1 MHKSGLLIK
10 SESSMCLLAA
20 RWTRTTAG
28 KTIYPSVQ
36 PHDWRPCE
44 ATERPGH
51 NLHRALVQFRLAAS
65 VERQRAAIEA
75 LVERL

>member
-1 MHKSGLLIK
+1 M
-10 SESSMCLLAA
+10 
-20 RWTRTTAG
+20 
-28 KTIYPSVQ
+28 YPSVQ
-36 PHDWRPCE
+36 PHNWRPCE

-51 NLHRALVQFRLAAS
+51 KLHRALVQFRFAAN

>member
-1 MHKSGLLIK
+1 M
-10 SESSMCLLAA
+10 
-20 RWTRTTAG
+20 
-28 KTIYPSVQ
+28 YPSVQ
-36 PHDWRPCE
+36 PHNWRPCE